1 MTRLNRFLLVD
12 LTTGLLA
19 GCAAAVGYLQSIGE
33 LGLFIRE
40 PLAAAMVAWGFA
52 ASTGTGAIG
61 TGLGLL
67 GQE

>member
-1 MTRLNRFLLVD
+1 MTRLNRFFLVT

-19 GCAAAVGYLQSIGE
+19 GGAAAVGYLQSIGE

-52 ASTGTGAIG
+52 ASTGIGAIG

>member
-1 MTRLNRFLLVD
+1 MTWLNRFLLVN

-40 PLAAAMVAWGFA
+40 PLATAMVLWGFA
-52 ASTGTGAIG
+52 ASTGIGATG

>member
-1 MTRLNRFLLVD
+1 MTRLNRFLLVT

-40 PLAAAMVAWGFA
+40 PLAAAMVLWGFA
-52 ASTGTGAIG
+52 ASIGIGAIG